1 MVSGFKVEMSEVNL
15 LLLPCCDSTVG
26 SCDSKN
32 NFNPPLKLT
41 YLGMFIQLQVLF
53 YRSLQNTFFLVH
65 CLCIVLD
72 LLLGDVNLLI

>member
-15 LLLPCCDSTVG
+15 LFPCCDSNVG

-32 NFNPPLKLT
+32 NFNPPLKLA
-41 YLGMFIQLQVLF
+41 YLGIIIQLQMLI
-53 YRSLQNTFFLVH
+53 YRSWQNTFFLVH

>member
-1 MVSGFKVEMSEVNL
+1 MSEVN

-41 YLGMFIQLQVLF
+41 YGTYIHSASSALLQKKLAK
-53 YRSLQNTFFLVH
+53 NTFFLVH

-72 LLLGDVNLLI
+72 LLLGEVNLMF

>member
-15 LLLPCCDSTVG
+15 LLPCCDSNVG
-26 SCDSKN
+26 SCDSEN
-32 NFNPPLKLT
+32 NFNPPLKLA
-41 YLGMFIQLQVLF
+41 YLG
-53 YRSLQNTFFLVH
+53 VH